1 MELTMLHERT
11 TIAAAARLIGE
22 TLKTHYAQDPAPI
35 YAKAGIDA
43 SRLDVSGARYPWPAM
58 QRLWIEAAAVTGDPA
73 FGLTVGGNIRP
84 TTFHALGFS
93 WLASRTLLE
102 SLQRLVRY
110 TKLITTAPVELQL
123 TEDADTWTLHD
134 KLRHQGLPGADEIG
148 VDAFFM
154 AVIGLCR
161 QASNT
166 HFCPTEVYLRRAAHP
181 DFPDIYTRALEAP
194 VYFDAKCDRIS
205 FDKET
210 LESPLPGDNLE
221 LALVND
227 RIAEDY
233 IEALDPN
240 TVSTEVRK
248 ILIELLPSG
257 DANQQSI
264 ASQMNR
270 SLSTLQRQLAAEGT
284 NYKEIREQTRR
295 ELAEQYVREGRYS
308 LSQIA
313 YLLGFSDQ
321 SNFSR
326 AFRRWTGH
334 SPGNYGRAPS
344 AATSDGSQVRS

>member
-1 MELTMLHERT
+1 MLHEKT

-22 TLKTHYAQDPAPI
+22 TLKTHYAQDPLPV
-35 YAKAGIDA
+35 YKKAGIDP
-43 SRLDVSGARYPWPAM
+43 SRLEVSGARYPWIAM
-58 QRLWIEAAAVTGDPA
+58 QQLWIEAAAATGDPC
-73 FGLTVGGNIRP
+73 FGLTVGRNIRP

-110 TKLITTAPVELQL
+110 TKLITTAPVELAVTL
-123 TEDADTWTLHD
+123 DGDNWVLHD
-134 KLRHQGLPGADEIG
+134 RLRHQGIPGADEIA

-154 AVIGLCR
+154 AVVGLCR
-161 QASNT
+161 QACDR
-166 HFCPTEVYLRRAAHP
+166 HFCASEVHLSRAAAAHTDTYIKAFEAP
-181 DFPDIYTRALEAP
+181 VFFESEHDSISFDREALEAP
-194 VYFDAKCDRIS
+194 
-205 FDKET
+205 
-210 LESPLPGDNLE
+210 LPGGNLE

-227 RIAEDY
+227 RIAEEY
-233 IEALDPN
+233 IDALDPS
-240 TVSTEVRK
+240 TISTEVRK
-248 ILIELLPSG
+248 LLIELLPSG

-270 SLSTLQRQLAAEGT
+270 SLSTLQRQLAAENT
-284 NYKEIREQTRR
+284 NYKEIREHTRR
-295 ELAEQYVREGRYS
+295 DLAEQYVREGHYS

-334 SPGNYGRAPS
+334 SPGTYAKQPH
-344 AATSDGSQVRS
+344 SQML